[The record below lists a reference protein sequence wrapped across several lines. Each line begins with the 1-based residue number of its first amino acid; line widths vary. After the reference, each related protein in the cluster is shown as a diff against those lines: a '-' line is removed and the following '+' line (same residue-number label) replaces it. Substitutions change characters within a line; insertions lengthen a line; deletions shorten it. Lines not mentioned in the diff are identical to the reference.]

1 MKSSFFNINKINVKI
16 ENNKILTEA
25 EIKDLSTINIGQN
38 IYSINK
44 KDIINSIKNNSY
56 VENVKIKRKL
66 PNAIEIQIEERT
78 PKYQLKSDSQYIYID
93 EQGYIL
99 EVNSNAKDLTTIVG
113 YQTTD
118 FTIGN
123 KIEESDIEKIN
134 NIPQIIQE
142 LEKNNLLNEL
152 TSIDIKDKNYYI
164 VNFENLHKVA
174 HLGNMTSLNEKMN
187 FVKEIMSKEQDYE
200 GEVFVN
206 VDLNKGEY
214 MKKFGKALVFG
225 ILCLILTFAIT
236 VQLRVSSLSESESS
250 QTKITD
256 KLKDEIFR
264 LNDENVKLAEKFQN
278 TTSELDDA
286 RNQAA
291 QNDSSSKDTSEL
303 IKKYTIV
310 SGKTD
315 VTGQGIIIKYKPSD
329 NEAKADMVKDL
340 RDIVNEIKNA
350 GAEAIE
356 INNQRIVGTTA
367 IEMVKNKI
375 EINDTEVSEN
385 FIIKAIGDSNLMYSG
400 LIRPGGTIENIRE
413 SGVSIEINS
422 ENAIKINK
430 YNEI

>member
-1 MKSSFFNINKINVKI
+1 
-16 ENNKILTEA
+16 
-25 EIKDLSTINIGQN
+25 
-38 IYSINK
+38 
-44 KDIINSIKNNSY
+44 
-56 VENVKIKRKL
+56 
-66 PNAIEIQIEERT
+66 
-78 PKYQLKSDSQYIYID
+78 
-93 EQGYIL
+93 
-99 EVNSNAKDLTTIVG
+99 
-113 YQTTD
+113 
-118 FTIGN
+118 
-123 KIEESDIEKIN
+123 
-134 NIPQIIQE
+134 
-142 LEKNNLLNEL
+142 
-152 TSIDIKDKNYYI
+152 
-164 VNFENLHKVA
+164 
-174 HLGNMTSLNEKMN
+174 
-187 FVKEIMSKEQDYE
+187 
-200 GEVFVN
+200 
-206 VDLNKGEY
+206 

-264 LNDENVKLAEKFQN
+264 LNDENVKKEKKFQN

-422 ENAIKINK
+422 ENTIKINK

>member
-1 MKSSFFNINKINVKI
+1 
-16 ENNKILTEA
+16 
-25 EIKDLSTINIGQN
+25 
-38 IYSINK
+38 
-44 KDIINSIKNNSY
+44 
-56 VENVKIKRKL
+56 
-66 PNAIEIQIEERT
+66 
-78 PKYQLKSDSQYIYID
+78 
-93 EQGYIL
+93 
-99 EVNSNAKDLTTIVG
+99 
-113 YQTTD
+113 
-118 FTIGN
+118 
-123 KIEESDIEKIN
+123 
-134 NIPQIIQE
+134 
-142 LEKNNLLNEL
+142 
-152 TSIDIKDKNYYI
+152 
-164 VNFENLHKVA
+164 
-174 HLGNMTSLNEKMN
+174 
-187 FVKEIMSKEQDYE
+187 
-200 GEVFVN
+200 
-206 VDLNKGEY
+206 

-291 QNDSSSKDTSEL
+291 QNDSSLKDTSEL

>member
-1 MKSSFFNINKINVKI
+1 MK
-16 ENNKILTEA
+16 
-25 EIKDLSTINIGQN
+25 
-38 IYSINK
+38 
-44 KDIINSIKNNSY
+44 
-56 VENVKIKRKL
+56 R
-66 PNAIEIQIEERT
+66 
-78 PKYQLKSDSQYIYID
+78 
-93 EQGYIL
+93 
-99 EVNSNAKDLTTIVG
+99 
-113 YQTTD
+113 
-118 FTIGN
+118 
-123 KIEESDIEKIN
+123 
-134 NIPQIIQE
+134 
-142 LEKNNLLNEL
+142 
-152 TSIDIKDKNYYI
+152 
-164 VNFENLHKVA
+164 
-174 HLGNMTSLNEKMN
+174 
-187 FVKEIMSKEQDYE
+187 
-200 GEVFVN
+200 
-206 VDLNKGEY
+206 
-214 MKKFGKALVFG
+214 FGKALVFG

-264 LNDENVKLAEKFQN
+264 LNVENVKLAEKFQN

-400 LIRPGGTIENIRE
+400 LIRPGGTIENIKE

>member
-1 MKSSFFNINKINVKI
+1 
-16 ENNKILTEA
+16 
-25 EIKDLSTINIGQN
+25 
-38 IYSINK
+38 
-44 KDIINSIKNNSY
+44 
-56 VENVKIKRKL
+56 
-66 PNAIEIQIEERT
+66 
-78 PKYQLKSDSQYIYID
+78 
-93 EQGYIL
+93 
-99 EVNSNAKDLTTIVG
+99 
-113 YQTTD
+113 
-118 FTIGN
+118 
-123 KIEESDIEKIN
+123 
-134 NIPQIIQE
+134 
-142 LEKNNLLNEL
+142 
-152 TSIDIKDKNYYI
+152 
-164 VNFENLHKVA
+164 
-174 HLGNMTSLNEKMN
+174 
-187 FVKEIMSKEQDYE
+187 
-200 GEVFVN
+200 
-206 VDLNKGEY
+206 

-329 NEAKADMVKDL
+329 NEAKADIVKDL

-413 SGVSIEINS
+413 SGVNIEINS
-422 ENAIKINK
+422 ENTIKINK

>member
-1 MKSSFFNINKINVKI
+1 M
-16 ENNKILTEA
+16 
-25 EIKDLSTINIGQN
+25 
-38 IYSINK
+38 
-44 KDIINSIKNNSY
+44 
-56 VENVKIKRKL
+56 
-66 PNAIEIQIEERT
+66 
-78 PKYQLKSDSQYIYID
+78 
-93 EQGYIL
+93 
-99 EVNSNAKDLTTIVG
+99 
-113 YQTTD
+113 
-118 FTIGN
+118 
-123 KIEESDIEKIN
+123 
-134 NIPQIIQE
+134 
-142 LEKNNLLNEL
+142 
-152 TSIDIKDKNYYI
+152 
-164 VNFENLHKVA
+164 
-174 HLGNMTSLNEKMN
+174 
-187 FVKEIMSKEQDYE
+187 
-200 GEVFVN
+200 
-206 VDLNKGEY
+206 
-214 MKKFGKALVFG
+214 
-225 ILCLILTFAIT
+225 
-236 VQLRVSSLSESESS
+236 QLRVSSLSESESS

>member
-1 MKSSFFNINKINVKI
+1 
-16 ENNKILTEA
+16 
-25 EIKDLSTINIGQN
+25 
-38 IYSINK
+38 
-44 KDIINSIKNNSY
+44 
-56 VENVKIKRKL
+56 
-66 PNAIEIQIEERT
+66 
-78 PKYQLKSDSQYIYID
+78 
-93 EQGYIL
+93 
-99 EVNSNAKDLTTIVG
+99 
-113 YQTTD
+113 
-118 FTIGN
+118 
-123 KIEESDIEKIN
+123 
-134 NIPQIIQE
+134 
-142 LEKNNLLNEL
+142 
-152 TSIDIKDKNYYI
+152 
-164 VNFENLHKVA
+164 
-174 HLGNMTSLNEKMN
+174 
-187 FVKEIMSKEQDYE
+187 
-200 GEVFVN
+200 
-206 VDLNKGEY
+206 

-422 ENAIKINK
+422 ENTIKINK
-430 YNEI
+430 YNEM

>member
-1 MKSSFFNINKINVKI
+1 
-16 ENNKILTEA
+16 
-25 EIKDLSTINIGQN
+25 
-38 IYSINK
+38 
-44 KDIINSIKNNSY
+44 
-56 VENVKIKRKL
+56 
-66 PNAIEIQIEERT
+66 
-78 PKYQLKSDSQYIYID
+78 
-93 EQGYIL
+93 
-99 EVNSNAKDLTTIVG
+99 
-113 YQTTD
+113 
-118 FTIGN
+118 
-123 KIEESDIEKIN
+123 
-134 NIPQIIQE
+134 
-142 LEKNNLLNEL
+142 
-152 TSIDIKDKNYYI
+152 
-164 VNFENLHKVA
+164 
-174 HLGNMTSLNEKMN
+174 
-187 FVKEIMSKEQDYE
+187 
-200 GEVFVN
+200 
-206 VDLNKGEY
+206 

-291 QNDSSSKDTSEL
+291 QNDSSSKDISEL
-303 IKKYTIV
+303 IKRYTIV

-329 NEAKADMVKDL
+329 NEAKADIVKDL

-422 ENAIKINK
+422 ENTIKINK

>member
-1 MKSSFFNINKINVKI
+1 MK
-16 ENNKILTEA
+16 
-25 EIKDLSTINIGQN
+25 
-38 IYSINK
+38 
-44 KDIINSIKNNSY
+44 
-56 VENVKIKRKL
+56 R
-66 PNAIEIQIEERT
+66 
-78 PKYQLKSDSQYIYID
+78 
-93 EQGYIL
+93 
-99 EVNSNAKDLTTIVG
+99 
-113 YQTTD
+113 
-118 FTIGN
+118 
-123 KIEESDIEKIN
+123 
-134 NIPQIIQE
+134 
-142 LEKNNLLNEL
+142 
-152 TSIDIKDKNYYI
+152 
-164 VNFENLHKVA
+164 
-174 HLGNMTSLNEKMN
+174 
-187 FVKEIMSKEQDYE
+187 
-200 GEVFVN
+200 
-206 VDLNKGEY
+206 
-214 MKKFGKALVFG
+214 FGKALVFG

-375 EINDTEVSEN
+375 EINDTENILVE
-385 FIIKAIGDSNLMYSG
+385 IIDTRREIDNLSDAELKELEKKLEQYDKDSWQYAEYLEKFKHITLFFLHRRACPKG
-400 LIRPGGTIENIRE
+400 
-413 SGVSIEINS
+413 
-422 ENAIKINK
+422 
-430 YNEI
+430 

>member
-1 MKSSFFNINKINVKI
+1 
-16 ENNKILTEA
+16 
-25 EIKDLSTINIGQN
+25 
-38 IYSINK
+38 
-44 KDIINSIKNNSY
+44 
-56 VENVKIKRKL
+56 
-66 PNAIEIQIEERT
+66 
-78 PKYQLKSDSQYIYID
+78 
-93 EQGYIL
+93 
-99 EVNSNAKDLTTIVG
+99 
-113 YQTTD
+113 
-118 FTIGN
+118 
-123 KIEESDIEKIN
+123 
-134 NIPQIIQE
+134 
-142 LEKNNLLNEL
+142 
-152 TSIDIKDKNYYI
+152 
-164 VNFENLHKVA
+164 
-174 HLGNMTSLNEKMN
+174 
-187 FVKEIMSKEQDYE
+187 
-200 GEVFVN
+200 
-206 VDLNKGEY
+206 

-291 QNDSSSKDTSEL
+291 QNDLSSKDTSEL

-400 LIRPGGTIENIRE
+400 LIRPGGTIENIKE

>member
-1 MKSSFFNINKINVKI
+1 MK
-16 ENNKILTEA
+16 
-25 EIKDLSTINIGQN
+25 
-38 IYSINK
+38 
-44 KDIINSIKNNSY
+44 
-56 VENVKIKRKL
+56 R
-66 PNAIEIQIEERT
+66 
-78 PKYQLKSDSQYIYID
+78 
-93 EQGYIL
+93 
-99 EVNSNAKDLTTIVG
+99 
-113 YQTTD
+113 
-118 FTIGN
+118 
-123 KIEESDIEKIN
+123 
-134 NIPQIIQE
+134 
-142 LEKNNLLNEL
+142 
-152 TSIDIKDKNYYI
+152 
-164 VNFENLHKVA
+164 
-174 HLGNMTSLNEKMN
+174 
-187 FVKEIMSKEQDYE
+187 
-200 GEVFVN
+200 
-206 VDLNKGEY
+206 
-214 MKKFGKALVFG
+214 FGKALVFG

-400 LIRPGGTIENIRE
+400 LIRPGGTIENIKE

-422 ENAIKINK
+422 ENTIKINK

>member
-1 MKSSFFNINKINVKI
+1 MK
-16 ENNKILTEA
+16 
-25 EIKDLSTINIGQN
+25 
-38 IYSINK
+38 
-44 KDIINSIKNNSY
+44 
-56 VENVKIKRKL
+56 R
-66 PNAIEIQIEERT
+66 
-78 PKYQLKSDSQYIYID
+78 
-93 EQGYIL
+93 
-99 EVNSNAKDLTTIVG
+99 
-113 YQTTD
+113 
-118 FTIGN
+118 
-123 KIEESDIEKIN
+123 
-134 NIPQIIQE
+134 
-142 LEKNNLLNEL
+142 
-152 TSIDIKDKNYYI
+152 
-164 VNFENLHKVA
+164 
-174 HLGNMTSLNEKMN
+174 
-187 FVKEIMSKEQDYE
+187 
-200 GEVFVN
+200 
-206 VDLNKGEY
+206 
-214 MKKFGKALVFG
+214 FGKALVFG

-291 QNDSSSKDTSEL
+291 QNDSSSKNTSEL

-375 EINDTEVSEN
+375 EINDTEVSGN

-422 ENAIKINK
+422 ENTIKINK

>member
-1 MKSSFFNINKINVKI
+1 
-16 ENNKILTEA
+16 
-25 EIKDLSTINIGQN
+25 
-38 IYSINK
+38 
-44 KDIINSIKNNSY
+44 
-56 VENVKIKRKL
+56 
-66 PNAIEIQIEERT
+66 
-78 PKYQLKSDSQYIYID
+78 
-93 EQGYIL
+93 
-99 EVNSNAKDLTTIVG
+99 
-113 YQTTD
+113 
-118 FTIGN
+118 
-123 KIEESDIEKIN
+123 
-134 NIPQIIQE
+134 
-142 LEKNNLLNEL
+142 
-152 TSIDIKDKNYYI
+152 
-164 VNFENLHKVA
+164 
-174 HLGNMTSLNEKMN
+174 
-187 FVKEIMSKEQDYE
+187 
-200 GEVFVN
+200 
-206 VDLNKGEY
+206 

-413 SGVSIEINS
+413 SGVGIEINS
-422 ENAIKINK
+422 ENTIKINK
-430 YNEI
+430 YNEL

>member
-1 MKSSFFNINKINVKI
+1 
-16 ENNKILTEA
+16 
-25 EIKDLSTINIGQN
+25 
-38 IYSINK
+38 
-44 KDIINSIKNNSY
+44 
-56 VENVKIKRKL
+56 
-66 PNAIEIQIEERT
+66 
-78 PKYQLKSDSQYIYID
+78 
-93 EQGYIL
+93 
-99 EVNSNAKDLTTIVG
+99 
-113 YQTTD
+113 
-118 FTIGN
+118 
-123 KIEESDIEKIN
+123 
-134 NIPQIIQE
+134 
-142 LEKNNLLNEL
+142 
-152 TSIDIKDKNYYI
+152 
-164 VNFENLHKVA
+164 
-174 HLGNMTSLNEKMN
+174 
-187 FVKEIMSKEQDYE
+187 
-200 GEVFVN
+200 
-206 VDLNKGEY
+206 

-356 INNQRIVGTTA
+356 INNQRIIGTTA

-413 SGVSIEINS
+413 SGVNIEINS
-422 ENAIKINK
+422 ENTIKINK

>member
-1 MKSSFFNINKINVKI
+1 
-16 ENNKILTEA
+16 
-25 EIKDLSTINIGQN
+25 
-38 IYSINK
+38 
-44 KDIINSIKNNSY
+44 
-56 VENVKIKRKL
+56 
-66 PNAIEIQIEERT
+66 
-78 PKYQLKSDSQYIYID
+78 
-93 EQGYIL
+93 
-99 EVNSNAKDLTTIVG
+99 
-113 YQTTD
+113 
-118 FTIGN
+118 
-123 KIEESDIEKIN
+123 
-134 NIPQIIQE
+134 
-142 LEKNNLLNEL
+142 
-152 TSIDIKDKNYYI
+152 
-164 VNFENLHKVA
+164 
-174 HLGNMTSLNEKMN
+174 
-187 FVKEIMSKEQDYE
+187 
-200 GEVFVN
+200 
-206 VDLNKGEY
+206 

-430 YNEI
+430 SNEI

>member
-1 MKSSFFNINKINVKI
+1 
-16 ENNKILTEA
+16 
-25 EIKDLSTINIGQN
+25 
-38 IYSINK
+38 
-44 KDIINSIKNNSY
+44 
-56 VENVKIKRKL
+56 
-66 PNAIEIQIEERT
+66 
-78 PKYQLKSDSQYIYID
+78 
-93 EQGYIL
+93 
-99 EVNSNAKDLTTIVG
+99 
-113 YQTTD
+113 
-118 FTIGN
+118 
-123 KIEESDIEKIN
+123 
-134 NIPQIIQE
+134 
-142 LEKNNLLNEL
+142 
-152 TSIDIKDKNYYI
+152 
-164 VNFENLHKVA
+164 
-174 HLGNMTSLNEKMN
+174 
-187 FVKEIMSKEQDYE
+187 
-200 GEVFVN
+200 
-206 VDLNKGEY
+206 

-291 QNDSSSKDTSEL
+291 QNYSSSKDTSEL

-329 NEAKADMVKDL
+329 NEAKADIVKDL

-375 EINDTEVSEN
+375 EINDTEVSGN

-422 ENAIKINK
+422 ENTIKINK

>member
-1 MKSSFFNINKINVKI
+1 
-16 ENNKILTEA
+16 
-25 EIKDLSTINIGQN
+25 
-38 IYSINK
+38 
-44 KDIINSIKNNSY
+44 
-56 VENVKIKRKL
+56 
-66 PNAIEIQIEERT
+66 
-78 PKYQLKSDSQYIYID
+78 
-93 EQGYIL
+93 
-99 EVNSNAKDLTTIVG
+99 
-113 YQTTD
+113 
-118 FTIGN
+118 
-123 KIEESDIEKIN
+123 
-134 NIPQIIQE
+134 
-142 LEKNNLLNEL
+142 
-152 TSIDIKDKNYYI
+152 
-164 VNFENLHKVA
+164 
-174 HLGNMTSLNEKMN
+174 
-187 FVKEIMSKEQDYE
+187 
-200 GEVFVN
+200 
-206 VDLNKGEY
+206 

-385 FIIKAIGDSNLMYSG
+385 FTIKAIGDSNLMYSG

-413 SGVSIEINS
+413 SGVNIEINS
-422 ENAIKINK
+422 ENTIKINK

>member
-1 MKSSFFNINKINVKI
+1 
-16 ENNKILTEA
+16 
-25 EIKDLSTINIGQN
+25 
-38 IYSINK
+38 
-44 KDIINSIKNNSY
+44 
-56 VENVKIKRKL
+56 
-66 PNAIEIQIEERT
+66 
-78 PKYQLKSDSQYIYID
+78 
-93 EQGYIL
+93 
-99 EVNSNAKDLTTIVG
+99 
-113 YQTTD
+113 
-118 FTIGN
+118 
-123 KIEESDIEKIN
+123 
-134 NIPQIIQE
+134 
-142 LEKNNLLNEL
+142 
-152 TSIDIKDKNYYI
+152 
-164 VNFENLHKVA
+164 
-174 HLGNMTSLNEKMN
+174 
-187 FVKEIMSKEQDYE
+187 
-200 GEVFVN
+200 
-206 VDLNKGEY
+206 

-329 NEAKADMVKDL
+329 NETKADIVKDL

-375 EINDTEVSEN
+375 EINDTEVSGN

-422 ENAIKINK
+422 ENTIKINK

>member
-1 MKSSFFNINKINVKI
+1 
-16 ENNKILTEA
+16 
-25 EIKDLSTINIGQN
+25 
-38 IYSINK
+38 
-44 KDIINSIKNNSY
+44 
-56 VENVKIKRKL
+56 
-66 PNAIEIQIEERT
+66 
-78 PKYQLKSDSQYIYID
+78 
-93 EQGYIL
+93 
-99 EVNSNAKDLTTIVG
+99 
-113 YQTTD
+113 
-118 FTIGN
+118 
-123 KIEESDIEKIN
+123 
-134 NIPQIIQE
+134 
-142 LEKNNLLNEL
+142 
-152 TSIDIKDKNYYI
+152 
-164 VNFENLHKVA
+164 
-174 HLGNMTSLNEKMN
+174 
-187 FVKEIMSKEQDYE
+187 
-200 GEVFVN
+200 
-206 VDLNKGEY
+206 

-291 QNDSSSKDTSEL
+291 QNDSSLKDTSEL

-329 NEAKADMVKDL
+329 NEAKADIVKDL

-400 LIRPGGTIENIRE
+400 LIRPGGTIENIKE

>member
-1 MKSSFFNINKINVKI
+1 
-16 ENNKILTEA
+16 
-25 EIKDLSTINIGQN
+25 
-38 IYSINK
+38 
-44 KDIINSIKNNSY
+44 
-56 VENVKIKRKL
+56 
-66 PNAIEIQIEERT
+66 
-78 PKYQLKSDSQYIYID
+78 
-93 EQGYIL
+93 
-99 EVNSNAKDLTTIVG
+99 
-113 YQTTD
+113 
-118 FTIGN
+118 
-123 KIEESDIEKIN
+123 
-134 NIPQIIQE
+134 
-142 LEKNNLLNEL
+142 
-152 TSIDIKDKNYYI
+152 
-164 VNFENLHKVA
+164 
-174 HLGNMTSLNEKMN
+174 
-187 FVKEIMSKEQDYE
+187 
-200 GEVFVN
+200 
-206 VDLNKGEY
+206 

-264 LNDENVKLAEKFQN
+264 LNVENVKLAEKFQN

-356 INNQRIVGTTA
+356 INNQRIVGTTE

-422 ENAIKINK
+422 ENTIKINK

>member
-1 MKSSFFNINKINVKI
+1 MK
-16 ENNKILTEA
+16 
-25 EIKDLSTINIGQN
+25 
-38 IYSINK
+38 
-44 KDIINSIKNNSY
+44 
-56 VENVKIKRKL
+56 R
-66 PNAIEIQIEERT
+66 
-78 PKYQLKSDSQYIYID
+78 
-93 EQGYIL
+93 
-99 EVNSNAKDLTTIVG
+99 
-113 YQTTD
+113 
-118 FTIGN
+118 
-123 KIEESDIEKIN
+123 
-134 NIPQIIQE
+134 
-142 LEKNNLLNEL
+142 
-152 TSIDIKDKNYYI
+152 
-164 VNFENLHKVA
+164 
-174 HLGNMTSLNEKMN
+174 
-187 FVKEIMSKEQDYE
+187 
-200 GEVFVN
+200 
-206 VDLNKGEY
+206 
-214 MKKFGKALVFG
+214 FGKALVFG

-385 FIIKAIGDSNLMYSG
+385 FIIKAIGDSNLMYGG
-400 LIRPGGTIENIRE
+400 LIRPGGTIENIKE

-422 ENAIKINK
+422 ENTIKINK

>member
-1 MKSSFFNINKINVKI
+1 
-16 ENNKILTEA
+16 
-25 EIKDLSTINIGQN
+25 
-38 IYSINK
+38 
-44 KDIINSIKNNSY
+44 
-56 VENVKIKRKL
+56 
-66 PNAIEIQIEERT
+66 
-78 PKYQLKSDSQYIYID
+78 
-93 EQGYIL
+93 
-99 EVNSNAKDLTTIVG
+99 
-113 YQTTD
+113 
-118 FTIGN
+118 
-123 KIEESDIEKIN
+123 
-134 NIPQIIQE
+134 
-142 LEKNNLLNEL
+142 
-152 TSIDIKDKNYYI
+152 
-164 VNFENLHKVA
+164 
-174 HLGNMTSLNEKMN
+174 
-187 FVKEIMSKEQDYE
+187 
-200 GEVFVN
+200 
-206 VDLNKGEY
+206 

-356 INNQRIVGTTA
+356 INNQRIIGTTA

-375 EINDTEVSEN
+375 EINDTEVSGN

>member
-1 MKSSFFNINKINVKI
+1 MK
-16 ENNKILTEA
+16 
-25 EIKDLSTINIGQN
+25 
-38 IYSINK
+38 
-44 KDIINSIKNNSY
+44 
-56 VENVKIKRKL
+56 R
-66 PNAIEIQIEERT
+66 
-78 PKYQLKSDSQYIYID
+78 
-93 EQGYIL
+93 
-99 EVNSNAKDLTTIVG
+99 
-113 YQTTD
+113 
-118 FTIGN
+118 
-123 KIEESDIEKIN
+123 
-134 NIPQIIQE
+134 
-142 LEKNNLLNEL
+142 
-152 TSIDIKDKNYYI
+152 
-164 VNFENLHKVA
+164 
-174 HLGNMTSLNEKMN
+174 
-187 FVKEIMSKEQDYE
+187 
-200 GEVFVN
+200 
-206 VDLNKGEY
+206 
-214 MKKFGKALVFG
+214 FGKALVFG

-340 RDIVNEIKNA
+340 RDIVKEIK
-350 GAEAIE
+350 IE

-400 LIRPGGTIENIRE
+400 LIRPGGTIENIKE

>member
-1 MKSSFFNINKINVKI
+1 
-16 ENNKILTEA
+16 
-25 EIKDLSTINIGQN
+25 
-38 IYSINK
+38 
-44 KDIINSIKNNSY
+44 
-56 VENVKIKRKL
+56 
-66 PNAIEIQIEERT
+66 
-78 PKYQLKSDSQYIYID
+78 
-93 EQGYIL
+93 
-99 EVNSNAKDLTTIVG
+99 
-113 YQTTD
+113 
-118 FTIGN
+118 
-123 KIEESDIEKIN
+123 
-134 NIPQIIQE
+134 
-142 LEKNNLLNEL
+142 
-152 TSIDIKDKNYYI
+152 
-164 VNFENLHKVA
+164 
-174 HLGNMTSLNEKMN
+174 
-187 FVKEIMSKEQDYE
+187 
-200 GEVFVN
+200 
-206 VDLNKGEY
+206 

-385 FIIKAIGDSNLMYSG
+385 FTIKAIGDSNLMYSG

-422 ENAIKINK
+422 ENTIKINK

>member
-1 MKSSFFNINKINVKI
+1 
-16 ENNKILTEA
+16 
-25 EIKDLSTINIGQN
+25 
-38 IYSINK
+38 
-44 KDIINSIKNNSY
+44 
-56 VENVKIKRKL
+56 
-66 PNAIEIQIEERT
+66 
-78 PKYQLKSDSQYIYID
+78 
-93 EQGYIL
+93 
-99 EVNSNAKDLTTIVG
+99 
-113 YQTTD
+113 
-118 FTIGN
+118 
-123 KIEESDIEKIN
+123 
-134 NIPQIIQE
+134 
-142 LEKNNLLNEL
+142 
-152 TSIDIKDKNYYI
+152 
-164 VNFENLHKVA
+164 
-174 HLGNMTSLNEKMN
+174 
-187 FVKEIMSKEQDYE
+187 
-200 GEVFVN
+200 
-206 VDLNKGEY
+206 
-214 MKKFGKALVFG
+214 MKKLGKALVFG

-264 LNDENVKLAEKFQN
+264 LNVENVKLAEKFQN

-375 EINDTEVSEN
+375 EINDTEVSGN

-422 ENAIKINK
+422 ENTIKINK

>member
-1 MKSSFFNINKINVKI
+1 
-16 ENNKILTEA
+16 
-25 EIKDLSTINIGQN
+25 
-38 IYSINK
+38 
-44 KDIINSIKNNSY
+44 
-56 VENVKIKRKL
+56 
-66 PNAIEIQIEERT
+66 
-78 PKYQLKSDSQYIYID
+78 
-93 EQGYIL
+93 
-99 EVNSNAKDLTTIVG
+99 
-113 YQTTD
+113 
-118 FTIGN
+118 
-123 KIEESDIEKIN
+123 
-134 NIPQIIQE
+134 
-142 LEKNNLLNEL
+142 
-152 TSIDIKDKNYYI
+152 
-164 VNFENLHKVA
+164 
-174 HLGNMTSLNEKMN
+174 
-187 FVKEIMSKEQDYE
+187 
-200 GEVFVN
+200 
-206 VDLNKGEY
+206 

-264 LNDENVKLAEKFQN
+264 LNVENVKLAEKFQN

-291 QNDSSSKDTSEL
+291 QNDSSSKNTSEL

-422 ENAIKINK
+422 ENTIKINK

>member
-1 MKSSFFNINKINVKI
+1 MK
-16 ENNKILTEA
+16 
-25 EIKDLSTINIGQN
+25 
-38 IYSINK
+38 
-44 KDIINSIKNNSY
+44 
-56 VENVKIKRKL
+56 R
-66 PNAIEIQIEERT
+66 
-78 PKYQLKSDSQYIYID
+78 
-93 EQGYIL
+93 
-99 EVNSNAKDLTTIVG
+99 
-113 YQTTD
+113 
-118 FTIGN
+118 
-123 KIEESDIEKIN
+123 
-134 NIPQIIQE
+134 
-142 LEKNNLLNEL
+142 
-152 TSIDIKDKNYYI
+152 
-164 VNFENLHKVA
+164 
-174 HLGNMTSLNEKMN
+174 
-187 FVKEIMSKEQDYE
+187 
-200 GEVFVN
+200 
-206 VDLNKGEY
+206 
-214 MKKFGKALVFG
+214 FGKALVFG

-264 LNDENVKLAEKFQN
+264 LNVENVKLAEKFQN

-422 ENAIKINK
+422 ENTIKINK

>member
-1 MKSSFFNINKINVKI
+1 
-16 ENNKILTEA
+16 
-25 EIKDLSTINIGQN
+25 
-38 IYSINK
+38 
-44 KDIINSIKNNSY
+44 
-56 VENVKIKRKL
+56 
-66 PNAIEIQIEERT
+66 
-78 PKYQLKSDSQYIYID
+78 
-93 EQGYIL
+93 
-99 EVNSNAKDLTTIVG
+99 
-113 YQTTD
+113 
-118 FTIGN
+118 
-123 KIEESDIEKIN
+123 
-134 NIPQIIQE
+134 
-142 LEKNNLLNEL
+142 
-152 TSIDIKDKNYYI
+152 
-164 VNFENLHKVA
+164 
-174 HLGNMTSLNEKMN
+174 
-187 FVKEIMSKEQDYE
+187 
-200 GEVFVN
+200 
-206 VDLNKGEY
+206 

-413 SGVSIEINS
+413 SGLSIEINS

>member
-1 MKSSFFNINKINVKI
+1 
-16 ENNKILTEA
+16 
-25 EIKDLSTINIGQN
+25 
-38 IYSINK
+38 
-44 KDIINSIKNNSY
+44 
-56 VENVKIKRKL
+56 
-66 PNAIEIQIEERT
+66 
-78 PKYQLKSDSQYIYID
+78 
-93 EQGYIL
+93 
-99 EVNSNAKDLTTIVG
+99 
-113 YQTTD
+113 
-118 FTIGN
+118 
-123 KIEESDIEKIN
+123 
-134 NIPQIIQE
+134 
-142 LEKNNLLNEL
+142 
-152 TSIDIKDKNYYI
+152 
-164 VNFENLHKVA
+164 
-174 HLGNMTSLNEKMN
+174 
-187 FVKEIMSKEQDYE
+187 
-200 GEVFVN
+200 
-206 VDLNKGEY
+206 

-278 TTSELDDA
+278 TTSKLDDA

-375 EINDTEVSEN
+375 EINDTEVSGN

-422 ENAIKINK
+422 ENTIKINK

>member
-1 MKSSFFNINKINVKI
+1 MK
-16 ENNKILTEA
+16 
-25 EIKDLSTINIGQN
+25 
-38 IYSINK
+38 
-44 KDIINSIKNNSY
+44 
-56 VENVKIKRKL
+56 R
-66 PNAIEIQIEERT
+66 
-78 PKYQLKSDSQYIYID
+78 
-93 EQGYIL
+93 
-99 EVNSNAKDLTTIVG
+99 
-113 YQTTD
+113 
-118 FTIGN
+118 
-123 KIEESDIEKIN
+123 
-134 NIPQIIQE
+134 
-142 LEKNNLLNEL
+142 
-152 TSIDIKDKNYYI
+152 
-164 VNFENLHKVA
+164 
-174 HLGNMTSLNEKMN
+174 
-187 FVKEIMSKEQDYE
+187 
-200 GEVFVN
+200 
-206 VDLNKGEY
+206 
-214 MKKFGKALVFG
+214 FGKALVFG

-340 RDIVNEIKNA
+340 RDVVNEIKNA

-400 LIRPGGTIENIRE
+400 LIRPGGTIENIKE

>member
-1 MKSSFFNINKINVKI
+1 
-16 ENNKILTEA
+16 
-25 EIKDLSTINIGQN
+25 
-38 IYSINK
+38 
-44 KDIINSIKNNSY
+44 
-56 VENVKIKRKL
+56 
-66 PNAIEIQIEERT
+66 
-78 PKYQLKSDSQYIYID
+78 
-93 EQGYIL
+93 
-99 EVNSNAKDLTTIVG
+99 
-113 YQTTD
+113 
-118 FTIGN
+118 
-123 KIEESDIEKIN
+123 
-134 NIPQIIQE
+134 
-142 LEKNNLLNEL
+142 
-152 TSIDIKDKNYYI
+152 
-164 VNFENLHKVA
+164 
-174 HLGNMTSLNEKMN
+174 
-187 FVKEIMSKEQDYE
+187 
-200 GEVFVN
+200 
-206 VDLNKGEY
+206 

-329 NEAKADMVKDL
+329 NEAKVDIVKDL

-375 EINDTEVSEN
+375 EINDTEVSGN

-422 ENAIKINK
+422 ENTIKINK

>member
-1 MKSSFFNINKINVKI
+1 
-16 ENNKILTEA
+16 
-25 EIKDLSTINIGQN
+25 
-38 IYSINK
+38 
-44 KDIINSIKNNSY
+44 
-56 VENVKIKRKL
+56 
-66 PNAIEIQIEERT
+66 
-78 PKYQLKSDSQYIYID
+78 
-93 EQGYIL
+93 
-99 EVNSNAKDLTTIVG
+99 
-113 YQTTD
+113 
-118 FTIGN
+118 
-123 KIEESDIEKIN
+123 
-134 NIPQIIQE
+134 
-142 LEKNNLLNEL
+142 
-152 TSIDIKDKNYYI
+152 
-164 VNFENLHKVA
+164 
-174 HLGNMTSLNEKMN
+174 
-187 FVKEIMSKEQDYE
+187 
-200 GEVFVN
+200 
-206 VDLNKGEY
+206 
-214 MKKFGKALVFG
+214 MKKLGKALVFG

-400 LIRPGGTIENIRE
+400 LIRPGGTIENIKE

>member
-1 MKSSFFNINKINVKI
+1 MK
-16 ENNKILTEA
+16 
-25 EIKDLSTINIGQN
+25 
-38 IYSINK
+38 
-44 KDIINSIKNNSY
+44 
-56 VENVKIKRKL
+56 R
-66 PNAIEIQIEERT
+66 
-78 PKYQLKSDSQYIYID
+78 
-93 EQGYIL
+93 
-99 EVNSNAKDLTTIVG
+99 
-113 YQTTD
+113 
-118 FTIGN
+118 
-123 KIEESDIEKIN
+123 
-134 NIPQIIQE
+134 
-142 LEKNNLLNEL
+142 
-152 TSIDIKDKNYYI
+152 
-164 VNFENLHKVA
+164 
-174 HLGNMTSLNEKMN
+174 
-187 FVKEIMSKEQDYE
+187 
-200 GEVFVN
+200 
-206 VDLNKGEY
+206 
-214 MKKFGKALVFG
+214 FGKALVFG

-350 GAEAIE
+350 GAEALE

-422 ENAIKINK
+422 ENTIKINK

>member
-1 MKSSFFNINKINVKI
+1 
-16 ENNKILTEA
+16 
-25 EIKDLSTINIGQN
+25 
-38 IYSINK
+38 
-44 KDIINSIKNNSY
+44 
-56 VENVKIKRKL
+56 
-66 PNAIEIQIEERT
+66 
-78 PKYQLKSDSQYIYID
+78 
-93 EQGYIL
+93 
-99 EVNSNAKDLTTIVG
+99 
-113 YQTTD
+113 
-118 FTIGN
+118 
-123 KIEESDIEKIN
+123 
-134 NIPQIIQE
+134 
-142 LEKNNLLNEL
+142 
-152 TSIDIKDKNYYI
+152 
-164 VNFENLHKVA
+164 
-174 HLGNMTSLNEKMN
+174 
-187 FVKEIMSKEQDYE
+187 
-200 GEVFVN
+200 
-206 VDLNKGEY
+206 

-286 RNQAA
+286 RNQAT

-422 ENAIKINK
+422 ENTIKINK

>member
-1 MKSSFFNINKINVKI
+1 
-16 ENNKILTEA
+16 
-25 EIKDLSTINIGQN
+25 
-38 IYSINK
+38 
-44 KDIINSIKNNSY
+44 
-56 VENVKIKRKL
+56 
-66 PNAIEIQIEERT
+66 
-78 PKYQLKSDSQYIYID
+78 
-93 EQGYIL
+93 
-99 EVNSNAKDLTTIVG
+99 
-113 YQTTD
+113 
-118 FTIGN
+118 
-123 KIEESDIEKIN
+123 
-134 NIPQIIQE
+134 
-142 LEKNNLLNEL
+142 
-152 TSIDIKDKNYYI
+152 
-164 VNFENLHKVA
+164 
-174 HLGNMTSLNEKMN
+174 
-187 FVKEIMSKEQDYE
+187 
-200 GEVFVN
+200 
-206 VDLNKGEY
+206 

-422 ENAIKINK
+422 ENTIKINK